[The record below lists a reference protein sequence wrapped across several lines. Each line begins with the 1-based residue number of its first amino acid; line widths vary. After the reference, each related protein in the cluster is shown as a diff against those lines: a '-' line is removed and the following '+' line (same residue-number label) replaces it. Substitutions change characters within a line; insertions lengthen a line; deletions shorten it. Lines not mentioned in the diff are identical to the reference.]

1 MLKFCKFYIENE
13 SKFHYQ
19 VVGTE
24 EDEEAMEQLVLNAQN
39 LMQSVKVP
47 YILIHYKYIL
57 HYDVYHYQT
66 GAFRTLSAQPKQLRS
81 KLEQTADFDYGGFGN
96 RCGPTF
102 E

>member
-47 YILIHYKYIL
+47 YIY
-57 HYDVYHYQT
+57 
-66 GAFRTLSAQPKQLRS
+66 TL
-81 KLEQTADFDYGGFGN
+81 
-96 RCGPTF
+96 
-102 E
+102 

>member
-47 YILIHYKYIL
+47 YIYIINTYCIMMFTIIKREL
-57 HYDVYHYQT
+57 LGHCPRSRSSYDQ
-66 GAFRTLSAQPKQLRS
+66 
-81 KLEQTADFDYGGFGN
+81 N
-96 RCGPTF
+96 
-102 E
+102 